1 MTNNVVTLSWLLAQ
15 DLPQRQAYIFTE
27 RPSTFNHNATFI
39 NEKKYVIHDYSPNI
53 ASDSRHLKAMRA
65 CPVAGSNFPIL
76 VTRDINPLIKEHW
89 SKWLPFFPQPDIR
102 LFDQEDTGEKLLI
115 VNFPFESFPAKKH
128 AVHPDVH
135 YKLSSK
141 TRIPEMG
148 APCPRYMSRDNYTLP
163 CMIKAAQG
171 KAKRGTFLVR
181 TEEEARKA
189 FDELSK
195 HFCHAEPV
203 ITEVIEN
210 IAKCLIAQ
218 LYLFQDG
225 KIYWLGVKCKT
236 NMPFAKQRIGNV
248 PTPDVNWNEQTELK
262 ELLRDVVT
270 PVTQYLHQNGY
281 FGFTGV
287 EVLVN
292 GEGSYVI
299 DVNLK
304 ISSSTNLL
312 LIAPHMAALGFP
324 ISFVT
329 DILTTNVKHLLEAID
344 HLNQQDKGRVILLAD
359 GELSVDFHHKAC
371 VVLFSRNS
379 EDALQL
385 RKELAT
391 KAQIVKNSPVAT
403 CFA

>member
-1 MTNNVVTLSWLLAQ
+1 M
-15 DLPQRQAYIFTE
+15 
-27 RPSTFNHNATFI
+27 
-39 NEKKYVIHDYSPNI
+39 
-53 ASDSRHLKAMRA
+53 
-65 CPVAGSNFPIL
+65 
-76 VTRDINPLIKEHW
+76 
-89 SKWLPFFPQPDIR
+89 
-102 LFDQEDTGEKLLI
+102 
-115 VNFPFESFPAKKH
+115 
-128 AVHPDVH
+128 
-135 YKLSSK
+135 
-141 TRIPEMG
+141 
-148 APCPRYMSRDNYTLP
+148 
-163 CMIKAAQG
+163 
-171 KAKRGTFLVR
+171 R

-189 FDELSK
+189 FDELNK

-210 IAKCLIAQ
+210 ISKCLIVQ

-236 NMPFAKQRIGNV
+236 NMPFARLPVGHV

-292 GEGSYVI
+292 GEGPYVI

-329 DILTTNVKHLLEAID
+329 DILATNVKHLLEAID
-344 HLNQQDKGRVILLAD
+344 DLNQQDKGRVILLAD
-359 GELSVDFHHKAC
+359 GELSVEFQHKAC

-385 RKELAT
+385 RQELA
-391 KAQIVKNSPVAT
+391 KKVQIVKNSPVAT
-403 CFA
+403 CCA